1 MVTRVQKWGSSQGLR
16 IAKSLLEE
24 VGIQVGDPVRI
35 SIRDR
40 RLVVEPAATV
50 RGRHDLRTLVA
61 DVPDDYRV
69 AEEDWGP
76 PVGREVW

>member
-1 MVTRVQKWGSSQGLR
+1 MVTRVQKWGNSQGLR

-24 VGIQVGDPVRI
+24 VGIQVGDQVRI

-50 RGRHDLRTLVA
+50 RGRYDLRALVA
-61 DVPDDYRV
+61 DMPDDYCV

>member
-1 MVTRVQKWGSSQGLR
+1 MVTTVQKWGNSQGLR
-16 IAKSLLEE
+16 VAKSLLEE
-24 VGIQVGDPVRI
+24 VGIHVGDRVRI

-40 RLVVEPAATV
+40 RLVVEPAVTV
-50 RGRHDLRTLVA
+50 RGRHDLRALVA
-61 DVPDDYRV
+61 DMPNDYRV

>member
-1 MVTRVQKWGSSQGLR
+1 MVTRVQKWGNSQGLR

-50 RGRHDLRTLVA
+50 RGRNDLRTLVA
-61 DVPDDYRV
+61 DMPDDYRV